1 MLNPPVSNFP
11 CWKDFFFGPP
21 VRPTGPKTWYPKA
34 SESKEEKKA
43 EKPSKGVSA
52 FFLTFGGCIFHVY
65 QDILKISTPSSLQLR
80 GLHFCFNNFF
90 DPRPFKFWPF
100 QKPLRRGFVHHVSG
114 PVGRTGG
121 PKRKSFQGEKF
132 EIGGFNIFQ
141 GKISISKG
149 TSVRGEKGRKNYGN
163 SLGGGC
169 RNGFL
174 DL

>member
-1 MLNPPVSNFP
+1 MINTE
-11 CWKDFFFGPP
+11 D
-21 VRPTGPKTWYPKA
+21 TA

-43 EKPSKGVSA
+43 EKPSEGVSA
-52 FFLTFGGCIFHVY
+52 KKSPFFTFGGCIFHVY
-65 QDILKISTPSSLQLR
+65 QDILKISTPSSLQPR

-90 DPRPFKFWPF
+90 DPRPFKFRPF
-100 QKPLRRGFVHHVSG
+100 RKPLRRGFVHHVLG

-149 TSVRGEKGRKNYGN
+149 TAVRGEKGRKNYPKA
-163 SLGGGC
+163 LGGLWGTTF
-169 RNGFL
+169 R